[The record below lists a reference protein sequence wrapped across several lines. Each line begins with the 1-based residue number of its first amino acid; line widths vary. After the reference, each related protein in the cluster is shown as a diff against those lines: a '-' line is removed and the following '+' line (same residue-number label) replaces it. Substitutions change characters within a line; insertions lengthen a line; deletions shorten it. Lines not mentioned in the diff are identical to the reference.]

1 MWCPTCD
8 GSTQVIDTR
17 KYRDSSDT
25 FDFVQRL
32 RICKN
37 CKEKTMTI
45 EVSQSIWEN
54 YYVPI
59 DEENVDDDVSI

>member
-8 GSTQVIDTR
+8 SNTQVVDSR

-32 RICKN
+32 RVCKS
-37 CKEKTMTI
+37 CKQKTTTI
-45 EVSQSIWEN
+45 EVQQSIWEN
-54 YYVPI
+54 YYVPV
-59 DEENVDDDVSI
+59 DEEEFNDDLSI